1 MFIITVEGME
11 DEGAFAVKDSIGDK
25 VVFLFEEEDDAMRYA
40 IQLEACGTID
50 MTVVEVGDAL
60 AIGACEKAGI
70 KYTII
75 TKDDIVV
82 PPPDNNDDDD

>member
-1 MFIITVEGME
+1 MFIITIEGME
-11 DEGAFAVKDSIGDK
+11 DEGAFAVKDSVGQK
-25 VVFLFEEEDDAMRYA
+25 VVFLFEEEDDALRYS
-40 IQLEACGTID
+40 IQLEANGSLN
-50 MTVVEVGDAL
+50 MVVVEVGDAV

-82 PPPDNNDDDD
+82 PPPDDD

>member
-1 MFIITVEGME
+1 MFIITIEGME
-11 DEGAFAVKDSIGDK
+11 DEGAFAVKDSVGQK
-25 VVFLFEEEDDAMRYA
+25 VVFLFEEEDDALRYS
-40 IQLEACGTID
+40 IQLEANGSLN
-50 MTVVEVGDAL
+50 MVVVEVGDAV

-82 PPPDNNDDDD
+82 PPPDDDD

>member
-1 MFIITVEGME
+1 VFIITIEGME
-11 DEGAFAVKDSIGDK
+11 DEGAFAVKDSVGQK
-25 VVFLFEEEDDAMRYA
+25 VVFLFEEEDDALRYS
-40 IQLEACGTID
+40 IQLEANGSLN
-50 MTVVEVGDAL
+50 MVVVEVGDAV

-82 PPPDNNDDDD
+82 PPPDDDD

>member
-1 MFIITVEGME
+1 MFIITIEGME
-11 DEGAFAVKDSIGDK
+11 DEGAFAVKDAMGEK

-40 IQLEACGTID
+40 IQLEASGTMN
-50 MTVVEVGDAL
+50 MTVVEVGDAI

-75 TKDDIVV
+75 TEDDIVV
-82 PPPDNNDDDD
+82 PPPDDDD

>member
-1 MFIITVEGME
+1 ME
-11 DEGAFAVKDSIGDK
+11 DEGAFAVKDSVGQK
-25 VVFLFEEEDDAMRYA
+25 VVFLFEEGDDALRYS
-40 IQLEACGTID
+40 IQLEANGSLN
-50 MTVVEVGDAL
+50 MVVVEVGDAV

-82 PPPDNNDDDD
+82 PPPDDDD